1 MEHHAISAD
10 VACAADV
17 VMGSAQK
24 VSHQWTEARAAGGA
38 VFNKPAIPLT
48 DQLDS
53 AG

>member
-24 VSHQWTEARAAGGA
+24 VSHQWTEAREAAA
-38 VFNKPAIPLT
+38 R
-48 DQLDS
+48 S
-53 AG
+53 EHSRSR